1 MKIKKSLLADG
12 ALLLIAMAWGLNF
25 VVMKNALQ
33 RITPFMYLAVRFL
46 LAFLILA
53 AIFRDNLKAMDK
65 EDIVGGTI
73 IGFFLFLGFAT
84 QTLGLLY
91 TTPAKSGFITGSNV
105 VMVPFLAYALNKKFP
120 GWYQVLGAAVTFA
133 GLGVISLERG
143 FRISKGDFLTL
154 LCAVFFAMQIV
165 TIEYYARRGN
175 PVNLTILET
184 GITGILSL
192 FVGALTEP
200 MPVTLDLS
208 MWVAILY
215 AVICCT
221 AGAFLVQNVAQ
232 KYTTSTH
239 AAVIM
244 CQEAVFAAVFSFLF
258 WGEPLTLKALTGFA
272 LILAGV
278 LITELLPAN
287 GVKTES
293 PVSCGK
299 GA

>member
-12 ALLLIAMAWGLNF
+12 ALLLVAMVWGLNF

-33 RITPFMYLAVRFL
+33 RITPFMYLAVRFM

-53 AIFRDNLKAMDK
+53 AIFKENLKTMDK
-65 EDIVGGTI
+65 EDIVGGTV

-84 QTLGLLY
+84 QALGLIY

-105 VMVPFLAYALNKKFP
+105 VMVPFLAYFVNKKFP
-120 GWYQVLGAAVTFA
+120 GWYKVLGAAVTFT
-133 GLGVISLERG
+133 GLGVISLDGG
-143 FRISKGDFLTL
+143 FSINVGDFLTL
-154 LCAVFFAMQIV
+154 LCAVFFALQIV
-165 TIEYYARRGN
+165 TTERYARRGN
-175 PVNLTILET
+175 PVNLAILET
-184 GITGILSL
+184 GVTGMLSL
-192 FVGALTEP
+192 VAGALTEP
-200 MPVTLDLS
+200 VPATLDFS

-221 AGAFLVQNVAQ
+221 AGAFFVQNVAQ

-244 CQEAVFAAVFSFLF
+244 CMEAVFAAAFSFLF
-258 WGEPLTLKALTGFA
+258 WGEALTLRALIGYA

-278 LITELLPAN
+278 LITELSPSYAA
-287 GVKTES
+287 KAES
-293 PVSCGK
+293 FLESIDN
-299 GA
+299 

>member
-1 MKIKKSLLADG
+1 MRIKKSLLADG
-12 ALLLIAMAWGLNF
+12 ALLLVTMAWGLNF

-46 LAFLILA
+46 LAFLVLA
-53 AIFRDNLKAMDK
+53 AVFNENIKKVDKRD
-65 EDIVGGTI
+65 I
-73 IGFFLFLGFAT
+73 IGGSIIGLFLFLGFAT
-84 QTLGLLY
+84 QTVGLIY

-105 VMVPFLAYALNKKFP
+105 VMVPFLAYFVNKKFP

-133 GLGVISLERG
+133 GLGVISLEGGLRVNV
-143 FRISKGDFLTL
+143 GDFLTL

-165 TIEYYARRGN
+165 STEYYARRGN
-175 PVNLTILET
+175 PINLAILET
-184 GITGILSL
+184 GITGMLSL

-208 MWVAILY
+208 MWIAILY

-244 CQEAVFAAVFSFLF
+244 CQEAVFAGVFSFLF
-258 WGEPLTLKALTGFA
+258 WGEPVTFKALAGFA

-278 LITELLPAN
+278 LITELSPAY
-287 GVKTES
+287 GLKTETL
-293 PVSCGK
+293 
-299 GA
+299 

>member
-1 MKIKKSLLADG
+1 MKIRKSVLADG
-12 ALLLIAMAWGLNF
+12 ALLLVTMAWGLNF
-25 VVMKNALQ
+25 VVMKNALE

-53 AIFRDNLKAMDK
+53 AIFNENLRKVDK
-65 EDIVGGTI
+65 SDI
-73 IGFFLFLGFAT
+73 IGGSIIGLFLFLGFAT
-84 QTLGLLY
+84 QTVGLVY

-105 VMVPFLAYALNKKFP
+105 VMVPFLAYFVNKKFP
-120 GWYQVLGAAVTFA
+120 GWYQVLGAAVTFV
-133 GLGVISLERG
+133 GLGVISLEGG
-143 FRISKGDFLTL
+143 FRINIGDFLTL

-165 TIEYYARRGN
+165 STEYYSRRGN
-175 PVNLTILET
+175 PINLAIIET
-184 GITGILSL
+184 GITGMLSL
-192 FVGALTEP
+192 VVGALTEP
-200 MPVTLDLS
+200 MPVAIDLS
-208 MWVAILY
+208 MWIAILY

-244 CQEAVFAAVFSFLF
+244 CLEAVFAALFSFLL
-258 WGEPLTLKALTGFA
+258 WGESVTLKSLVGYM

-278 LITELLPAN
+278 MITELTPAY

-293 PVSCGK
+293 FPVDN
-299 GA
+299 